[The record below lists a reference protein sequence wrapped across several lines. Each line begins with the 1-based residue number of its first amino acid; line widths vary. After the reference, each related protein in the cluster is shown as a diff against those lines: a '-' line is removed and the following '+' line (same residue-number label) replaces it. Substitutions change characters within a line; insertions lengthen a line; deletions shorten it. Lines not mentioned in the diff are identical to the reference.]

1 MRTRDE
7 IERKLKSKQED
18 LKNQEDSGTVNE
30 LRKEYLTREIALLQW
45 TLENED
51 SRRSGMQV
59 K

>member
-1 MRTRDE
+1 MKKELRTRDE
-7 IERKLKSKQED
+7 IERKLKSKQEE

-30 LRKEYLTREIALLQW
+30 CLTREIALLQW

>member
-7 IERKLKSKQED
+7 IERKLKSKQKKK
-18 LKNQEDSGTVNE
+18 KNQEDSGTVNE